1 MSTQKQLSR
10 TTGTERMFKEEL
22 ALSLICWVFT
32 SPFTNWTDK
41 VFSGIEVP
49 SEGPSTLLG
58 EAEKFFR
65 FVVNEEGYDAGRAAL
80 GLDLCCF
87 SLPSC
92 LFPDAALSEEE
103 VMSKL
108 TGEVI
113 HGILLSLPEFIDM
126 PEVLAYQVR
135 DEIRHCCKVSDEA
148 AFCLIQRPYISK
160 TLLTRRISPRGS
172 P

>member
-108 TGEVI
+108 TEEVI

-126 PEVLAYQVR
+126 PEVLAYGSGM
-135 DEIRHCCKVSDEA
+135 K
-148 AFCLIQRPYISK
+148 FL
-160 TLLTRRISPRGS
+160 LLTLAVETGS
-172 P
+172 FMVGTRLQNCGSLKSFPAPPS

>member
-126 PEVLAYQVR
+126 PEVLAYGSGM
-135 DEIRHCCKVSDEA
+135 K
-148 AFCLIQRPYISK
+148 FL
-160 TLLTRRISPRGS
+160 LLTLAVETGS
-172 P
+172 FMVGTRLQNCGSLKSFPAPPS